1 MALDGITCSL
11 LAKELNDELVGARID
26 KVFEP
31 DKYNFYLHIRTNS
44 SNKKLLISINPSASR
59 MCITNTVRENPLMPP
74 QFCMLLRKHCQGARI
89 TKITC
94 PDYERIIE
102 IHFTT
107 TDELHDTKDMRLIAE
122 LMGRYSNLILVN
134 STGKI
139 LDSAIHV
146 DFSINR
152 IREVMPARIYEY
164 PPRQNKMLPDE
175 AMELLSQG
183 SLPILGTEMN
193 RPTHKAIL
201 GSIMG
206 ISPLLVSQICIRA
219 KIDDKISI
227 NNLDDDSR
235 AKLKESLTYYIS
247 KIINYDISP
256 STFFSNK
263 DEACD
268 FYIFSF
274 DNYDKVS
281 KYNTISEAIC
291 SYYETKDSSIDFEMK
306 RNNLLSIVNTAISHA
321 ARKENI
327 HRQDLE
333 EGRKCE
339 TYKNYGDNILC
350 YTYQIK
356 PKDTMLKCVDIY
368 DENGREISI
377 PLDPSLSSSDNAQEY
392 YKKFHKAKRKLEV
405 SEEYLA
411 DDENAINY
419 LRSLKSAILS
429 SSTTDDLEAISEE
442 MTTEANLISTAKK
455 PKNKENTNINPNK
468 SVGMAKSGKA
478 SSRALRAAA
487 AKAKSNNK
495 NQSKKTSSTITNYRK
510 YETSDGHIVYSGRN
524 NIQNDYLTF
533 KIAKKEDWW
542 FHVKGAPGTHVILV
556 KKPHEDI
563 PSDSSVIEAAELAA
577 HFSREIINE
586 ENLTTDKDK
595 IIEVDYCPVSHLKK
609 IPKAKPGMVIYEGY
623 YSINVSPKE
632 IKHKTSDSD

>member
-107 TDELHDTKDMRLIAE
+107 TDELHDTKEMRLIAE

-164 PPRQNKMLPDE
+164 PPRQNKTLPDE
-175 AMELLSQG
+175 ALNMLNCG
-183 SLPILGTEMN
+183 NLPILETEMN

-201 GSIMG
+201 SSIMG

-219 KIDDKISI
+219 QIDDKISI
-227 NNLDDDSR
+227 NNLDDDAR
-235 AKLKESLTYYIS
+235 AKLKESLEYYIS

-256 STFFSNK
+256 SAFFTNK

-455 PKNKENTNINPNK
+455 PKIKENTNINPNK

-487 AKAKSNNK
+487 DKAKSNNK

-524 NIQNDYLTF
+524 NIQNDYLSF
-533 KIAKKEDWW
+533 KIAKKDDWW

-563 PSDSSVIEAAELAA
+563 PSDSSVIEAAELASY
-577 HFSREIINE
+577 FSRKIISE

>member
-107 TDELHDTKDMRLIAE
+107 TDELHDTKEMRLIAE

-183 SLPILGTEMN
+183 SLPILETEVN

-201 GSIMG
+201 SSIMG

-219 KIDDKISI
+219 QIDDKISI

-235 AKLKESLTYYIS
+235 TKLKESLTYYIS
-247 KIINYDISP
+247 KTINYDISP
-256 STFFSNK
+256 STFFTNK

-356 PKDTMLKCVDIY
+356 PKDTMLKCIDIY

-487 AKAKSNNK
+487 TKAKSNNK

-524 NIQNDYLTF
+524 NIQNDYLSF

-577 HFSREIINE
+577 HFSREIISE